1 MIKFWWRSGSPGKT
15 CLGGSMHC
23 RSASSYVSKTCL
35 AMHYS
40 KVSTFWHQTQR
51 ISLPPQSVP
60 HASCCLL
67 DPFCSAYTHPTPA
80 WLVEYLAML
89 VRTHTMS
96 LTGNVICKK
105 QSHIIHNSIS
115 LFTVHVQFTIAK
127 KSLFTLPNLW
137 NLHILQELSIKRMQ
151 LQLYMYSDFK
161 FDNPGSQ
168 FQAFLQFY
176 KCWAFENRF
185 VVILQNMCL
194 HKCHKLISSWV
205 SQIPC
210 IVCSLQI
217 NQVVKHS
224 LWGWTVDS
232 DCISSN
238 NTLKRAIFMTDY
250 YKTWW
255 ILLKRSRSCVFIDS
269 LHSHYRQIL
278 TWL

>member
-105 QSHIIHNSIS
+105 TKPHHSQQHQSVHCSCAVYYRKEVTFYFAQSLESAHTARTVNKKNAVAVIHVFRLQIWQPWFTISSIS
-115 LFTVHVQFTIAK
+115 
-127 KSLFTLPNLW
+127 P
-137 NLHILQELSIKRMQ
+137 ILQMLSIWK
-151 LQLYMYSDFK
+151 
-161 FDNPGSQ
+161 
-168 FQAFLQFY
+168 
-176 KCWAFENRF
+176 
-185 VVILQNMCL
+185 
-194 HKCHKLISSWV
+194 
-205 SQIPC
+205 QIRGHP
-210 IVCSLQI
+210 S
-217 NQVVKHS
+217 KHMP
-224 LWGWTVDS
+224 
-232 DCISSN
+232 
-238 NTLKRAIFMTDY
+238 A
-250 YKTWW
+250 
-255 ILLKRSRSCVFIDS
+255 
-269 LHSHYRQIL
+269 
-278 TWL
+278 